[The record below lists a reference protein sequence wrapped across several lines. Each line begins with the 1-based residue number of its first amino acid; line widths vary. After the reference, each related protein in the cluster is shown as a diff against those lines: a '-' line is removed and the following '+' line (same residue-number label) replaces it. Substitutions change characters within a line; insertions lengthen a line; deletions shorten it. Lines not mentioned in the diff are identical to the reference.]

1 MKHDRGGCSRGEDA
15 LFATA
20 PAGRERG
27 GDRDPFRGPPGRSV
41 DSDQAARKRQFR
53 HDRGRFEVPD
63 DFDAPLPPEVLADL
77 E

>member
-1 MKHDRGGCSRGEDA
+1 MKHDCRRCARGEDP
-15 LFATA
+15 LVATA
-20 PAGRERG
+20 PASSERG

-41 DSDQAARKRQFR
+41 DSDQAARKRQFG

-63 DFDAPLPPEVLADL
+63 DFDAPLPPEVLADF